1 MQLNLNLEIPKID
14 PEIEKA
20 RQRQRKMIAIFT
32 DVPLRD
38 HPKLSPSD
46 ALELLEIVKAME
58 SDLIDL

>member
-1 MQLNLNLEIPKID
+1 MQLKLNLTIPKID

-38 HPKLSPSD
+38 KPTLSRTD
-46 ALELLEIVKAME
+46 AEELLEIIKAME
-58 SDLIDL
+58 ADLDL

>member
-32 DVPLRD
+32 DVPLRERQ
-38 HPKLSPSD
+38 KLSRTD
-46 ALELLEIVKAME
+46 AEELLEIIKAME
-58 SDLIDL
+58 ADLDL